1 MPLSIKG
8 PLSGE
13 RGIVLVT
20 ALMITLLLTLVVIAL
35 SFRVGL
41 FSIGTRG
48 RMVKSQ
54 SVYTAQ
60 IGLNQA
66 RYFLLAKDCVPPHW
80 EACMAG
86 VNTDQFT
93 DISYDI
99 KSVFSKSMP
108 EIVVAGERYKLDLR
122 GSVSHNGTDNYSYKV
137 LAKTTNIPTVLNV
150 VVVSEKQGGSKTVV
164 DAGLIFTK
172 PVGGDYKQLGQ
183 GGTREGLSGETLGAD
198 AGQVR
203 ARF

>member
-1 MPLSIKG
+1 M
-8 PLSGE
+8 
-13 RGIVLVT
+13 
-20 ALMITLLLTLVVIAL
+20 
-35 SFRVGL
+35 
-41 FSIGTRG
+41 
-48 RMVKSQ
+48 
-54 SVYTAQ
+54 
-60 IGLNQA
+60 
-66 RYFLLAKDCVPPHW
+66 
-80 EACMAG
+80 
-86 VNTDQFT
+86 
-93 DISYDI
+93 
-99 KSVFSKSMP
+99 
-108 EIVVAGERYKLDLR
+108 
-122 GSVSHNGTDNYSYKV
+122 SHNGTDNYSYKV